1 MLAAPTDPRWLFLK
15 TCQDLV
21 AKSRS
26 GDAYDKLRMA
36 GLLRQLLVGPHAL
49 VHRVAQYA
57 EEPLVFEFREPRI
70 DDADRWES
78 PLGFDSSKKRM
89 ALGVNREGSLE
100 DLLAARVVYFG
111 EWLSVSRL
119 LDLTHHV
126 FGGAYE
132 LAIDKPAPE
141 VAEAFAR
148 AASIGG
154 AGPLCV
160 ALQEI
165 TQVALRGLL
174 PLSKLGDAL
183 PKREPAARV
192 EMPAPP
198 PGCPFHKAG

>member
-49 VHRVAQYA
+49 VSRVSEHAA
-57 EEPLVFEFREPRI
+57 EPLLFRYREPRLE
-70 DDADRWES
+70 DAERWES
-78 PLGFDSSKKRM
+78 PLGFDPSRKQM
-89 ALGVNREGSLE
+89 ALGTLAEG
-100 DLLAARVVYFG
+100 DVDAFLAARVAHFG
-111 EWLSVSRL
+111 DWFSVQRL
-119 LDLTHHV
+119 VEFTDHV

-132 LAIDKPAPE
+132 LSLEEPSPE
-141 VAEAFAR
+141 IADAFAR

-160 ALQEI
+160 GLQEI
-165 TQVALRGLL
+165 TQV
-174 PLSKLGDAL
+174 
-183 PKREPAARV
+183 
-192 EMPAPP
+192 
-198 PGCPFHKAG
+198 

>member
-1 MLAAPTDPRWLFLK
+1 MLVAPTDPRWLFLK

-36 GLLRQLLVGPHAL
+36 GLLRQLLIGPHAL
-49 VHRVAQYA
+49 LARVSAHA
-57 EEPLVFEFREPRI
+57 EEPIVFRFREPRI
-70 DDADRWES
+70 EDAERWEG
-78 PLGFDSSKKRM
+78 PLGFDPSRKRM
-89 ALGVNREGSLE
+89 ALGTLRDGDVEAFLE
-100 DLLAARVVYFG
+100 
-111 EWLSVSRL
+111 
-119 LDLTHHV
+119 LTDHV

-132 LAIDKPAPE
+132 LALEKPAPE

-160 ALQEI
+160 GLQEI

-174 PLSKLGDAL
+174 PLATLGESM
-183 PKREPAARV
+183 PKRDATAKV
-192 EMPAPP
+192 EMPSPP